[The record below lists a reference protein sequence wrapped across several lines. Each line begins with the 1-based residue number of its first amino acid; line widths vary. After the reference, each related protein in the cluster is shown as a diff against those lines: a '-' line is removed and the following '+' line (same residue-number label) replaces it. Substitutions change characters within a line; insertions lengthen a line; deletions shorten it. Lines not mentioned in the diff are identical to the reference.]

1 MALLD
6 QNQFY
11 DSSYFHSAIRLSNTD
26 RNDVAS
32 KKLLRAAKYFYDHV
46 FEEYFK
52 LKKTRRLV
60 SRHSGS
66 GEKNMPKF
74 LNGIDTLTM
83 LIFNWK
89 PLLTGLGV
97 KYHGLANYLSA
108 LISNKPIRVEIE
120 QVLHSTPYLGKP
132 DETDFLQAQYKN
144 RLRHVESLCKETREL
159 LYEKYNKQ
167 LL

>member
-1 MALLD
+1 MELLELG
-6 QNQFY
+6 QFY
-11 DSSYFHSAIRLSNTD
+11 DSSYFHSAIRLSETD

-60 SRHSGS
+60 SRHTSS

-83 LIFNWK
+83 LMFNWK
-89 PLLTGLGV
+89 PLLTGLQV
-97 KYHGLANYLSA
+97 KYVCLANHLSA
-108 LISNKPIRVEIE
+108 LINNKPIRVEIE
-120 QVLHSTPYLGKP
+120 QVLHSTPHTGEKN
-132 DETDFLQAQYKN
+132 ETDFL
-144 RLRHVESLCKETREL
+144 
-159 LYEKYNKQ
+159 
-167 LL
+167 